1 VFKAAFYEAAS
12 KVLTLEKIE
21 LSDGR
26 LYLEVHGTIQENTN
40 SGISTMLSSLFC
52 NNWELDQPF
61 RRSLPQENCLTQN

>member
-12 KVLTLEKIE
+12 KAFPPEKIE

-26 LYLEVHGTIQENTN
+26 LYLEIYGTTQENAN
-40 SGISTMLSSLFC
+40 SKNSTMLGSLFC

-61 RRSLPQENCLTQN
+61 RRSLLQEKCLTRN

>member
-12 KVLTLEKIE
+12 KVLPPEKIE

-26 LYLEVHGTIQENTN
+26 LYLEVHGTTQENAN
-40 SGISTMLSSLFC
+40 SENSTML

-61 RRSLPQENCLTQN
+61 RRSLPQKKCLTRN

>member
-12 KVLTLEKIE
+12 KVLPPEKLE

-26 LYLEVHGTIQENTN
+26 LYLEVYGTTQENAN
-40 SGISTMLSSLFC
+40 SENSTMLGSLFC

-61 RRSLPQENCLTQN
+61 RRSLPQEKC